1 MASLDELADR
11 VAALE
16 ERLGVESGLRAS
28 MDSDLSSIN
37 AKLAAQHHLIQAL
50 SITQAEHTGEFAK
63 LHTKL
68 DHIVALLERLITDE
82 GSAEPQH

>member
-1 MASLDELADR
+1 MASLDELAGR

-28 MDSDLSSIN
+28 MDGDLSSIN

-50 SITQAEHTGEFAK
+50 SITQGEHTGEFAK
-63 LHTKL
+63 LNTKL
-68 DHIVALLERLITDE
+68 DHIVLLLERLIADE
-82 GSAEPQH
+82 GTAG